1 MLDVVVTGDAE
12 VHRSTVEHRRPRQAQ
27 TNWHRPPSARWRVP
41 SIERTPR
48 WSSRCGRNR
57 LLLEVPFSPAA
68 LTLTISPLGIDGKGC
83 LVCQF
88 GCSGARQL
96 TRSNPFRT
104 WSGTGFSAQSEPS
117 LSNVQ
122 DAGRHGTKFGTP
134 SRVTRSTKSLI
145 ACFAAPSLH
154 EAGHRRRYRGFSPQ
168 VTSLRNRRAV
178 SSLPV
183 VQEPLEES
191 RRD

>member
-1 MLDVVVTGDAE
+1 MLDVVVIGDAE

-41 SIERTPR
+41 VRGDD
-48 WSSRCGRNR
+48 GRECNR
-57 LLLEVPFSPAA
+57 PAMTEVEVA

-96 TRSNPFRT
+96 TRSNAFRT

-191 RRD
+191 RRK